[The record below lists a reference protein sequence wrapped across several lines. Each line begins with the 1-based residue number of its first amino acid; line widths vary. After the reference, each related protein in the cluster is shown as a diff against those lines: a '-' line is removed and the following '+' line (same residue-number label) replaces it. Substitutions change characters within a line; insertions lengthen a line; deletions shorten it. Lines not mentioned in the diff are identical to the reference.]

1 MKDAEHAEYIYD
13 GQVLNYGLLHLM
25 NTARTLIGNAFPL
38 SLVRRRVV
46 ITPEREETLRTL
58 LRVARPASFWGHPIT
73 LQAAS
78 ARVGVD
84 LAPDSE
90 RPAIQLNAEHLPCLD
105 GIAFT
110 ECWILSPEFDAG
122 FRPAMGE
129 EVPAARIR
137 DWQVLKIV
145 FE

>member
-1 MKDAEHAEYIYD
+1 
-13 GQVLNYGLLHLM
+13 M
-25 NTARTLIGNAFPL
+25 NAARTLIGNAFPL
-38 SLVRRRVV
+38 SLVRRKVV

-58 LRVARPASFWGHPIT
+58 LGVSRPASFWGHAIT

-78 ARVGVD
+78 ARVGAD
-84 LAPDSE
+84 LTPGSE
-90 RPAIQLNAEHLPCLD
+90 RPALQLNAEHLPCLD

-122 FRPAMGE
+122 FRPAIGE
-129 EVPAARIR
+129 EVPAERIR
-137 DWQVLKIV
+137 AWQVLKIV